1 MRLSA
6 LFVTAILLVSV
17 SLPAQRGGG
26 ASSGGSHSSGGS
38 SGGSFHGG
46 SASSAGSPRSSV
58 SPSYSSSRRSNSS
71 TTGSDRSSSGQS
83 SRKSSSLSERSPK
96 DPTSIGL
103 NIRPNLLKSPA
114 SEKVDEKPEKKG
126 VFSFLHH
133 KKPAPEPAIPIN
145 PRFQCKKG
153 QSCGVPIRAACQT
166 GRAWNSSSCP
176 QYDQY
181 SWFDACRSLADRL
194 AGERER
200 MRLGNDP
207 GESLRYQMMQDQYR
221 QCRSRYGAEAFSSY
235 LFGNASFSPFF

>member
-96 DPTSIGL
+96 DPASIGL

-133 KKPAPEPAIPIN
+133 KKPAPEP
-145 PRFQCKKG
+145 
-153 QSCGVPIRAACQT
+153 
-166 GRAWNSSSCP
+166 
-176 QYDQY
+176 
-181 SWFDACRSLADRL
+181 
-194 AGERER
+194 
-200 MRLGNDP
+200 M
-207 GESLRYQMMQDQYR
+207 
-221 QCRSRYGAEAFSSY
+221 RSRSIPASNARRDRVVESRFAQPVRPVAPGTVLPVRNTISIRG
-235 LFGNASFSPFF
+235 LTPVDPWPIDWQGNPSNGCGSETTPAKACAIR